1 MQNVSEK
8 IRRDFIFTNDL
19 PLQLQEVRKNIENCN
34 AVFIHLRG
42 GDYIDDAANRKLY
55 GNICTPNYYNKAV
68 SMMKSR
74 LDEPVFYV
82 FTNDRKYAQSILGK
96 NEVNYI
102 SDHIGTA
109 YEDWIDM
116 MLMSKLLLYY
126 CYGVLRNSRLRRK
139 IYLTDSHFAQQY
151 RN

>member
-1 MQNVSEK
+1 MQNVSKK

-19 PLQLQEVRKNIENCN
+19 PLQLQEVRKIIENCN

-42 GDYIDDAANRKLY
+42 SDYIDDAANRKLY

-102 SDHIGTA
+102 SDYIGTA

-116 MLMSKLLLYY
+116 MLIHY
-126 CYGVLRNSRLRRK
+126 CYGGAK
-139 IYLTDSHFAQQY
+139 EQ
-151 RN
+151 